1 MKARVEVDALPNDTF
16 TGVVSKI
23 APASIDSATATTT
36 SVANTDAVVRYQV
49 EIRLD
54 RSVSALRSGM
64 SAKCRLDVVKRDKV
78 LIIPM
83 DYVGKDGRDNFAMVV
98 TGGTKLKPVVTR
110 KPIKIGVSS
119 GSKVEILDGLKEGDA
134 IRKPDYKG
142 PERKGMMSM
151 GPDDAG

>member
-1 MKARVEVDALPNDTF
+1 
-16 TGVVSKI
+16 
-23 APASIDSATATTT
+23 
-36 SVANTDAVVRYQV
+36 
-49 EIRLD
+49 
-54 RSVSALRSGM
+54 
-64 SAKCRLDVVKRDKV
+64 
-78 LIIPM
+78 
-83 DYVGKDGRDNFAMVV
+83 V

-151 GPDDAG
+151 VPDDAG